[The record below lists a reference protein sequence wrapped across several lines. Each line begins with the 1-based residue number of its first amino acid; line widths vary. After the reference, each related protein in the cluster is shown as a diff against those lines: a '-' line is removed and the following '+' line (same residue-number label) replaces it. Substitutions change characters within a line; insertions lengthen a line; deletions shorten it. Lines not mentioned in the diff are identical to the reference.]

1 MRRLVIALG
10 ILLSVL
16 GFGGAAVSAADDVA
30 PVDVLQVDGLL
41 DHVVASEIIT
51 AVERSATNGAQALI
65 LQVNSKGSLLTNEE
79 IDEVLVAID
88 NSRTPVAV
96 WVGPTGADLLGASA
110 HLLAVADVSGMAPG
124 AKIGSL
130 DPRIIAPN
138 AEGAARIA
146 PLAGDIVGLSEA
158 RDLGVLDQ
166 RVSDEGIATIA
177 NMLDALNGYSNGVTT
192 LVTTEEVVTEE
203 GTVQRNTIATPRF
216 SKLGLF
222 DQLLHTVA
230 SPPVAYLLLLIGLGL
245 LIFEFFTAGVGVA
258 GLVGAVSTL
267 LAGYGIAEL
276 PARSWAVALIVLA
289 MLAFAVDVQVGL
301 PRTWTGIGI
310 VLTIIGS
317 LWLFES
323 VPGASLRPTWLSL
336 VAGIGG
342 VILSFT
348 AGMPSMTRTRFATPT
363 IGREW
368 MVGSEGTVVESVDPE
383 GIVNVGGAD
392 WRARTNRATPVNAGD
407 TIKVVAIDGI
417 TLEVEPLEGAA
428 RDYRR

>member
-1 MRRLVIALG
+1 MFLEALVRRLVIALG

-88 NSRTPVAV
+88 NSQIPVAV

-124 AKIGSL
+124 AKIGAL

-158 RDLGVLDQ
+158 GPRRADQ
-166 RVSDEGIATIA
+166 RIRRGHCNDCEHARCPQWLLQRCDHSGHNGRGSDRGGHGATQHHCNTSTQSSVSSTNSSIPLRAA
-177 NMLDALNGYSNGVTT
+177 
-192 LVTTEEVVTEE
+192 
-203 GTVQRNTIATPRF
+203 
-216 SKLGLF
+216 
-222 DQLLHTVA
+222 
-230 SPPVAYLLLLIGLGL
+230 VAYLLLLIGLGL

-317 LWLFES
+317 FCYSNLFRGF
-323 VPGASLRPTWLSL
+323 VAPDMVVARRWHQRCHL
-336 VAGIGG
+336 VIH
-342 VILSFT
+342 

-383 GIVNVGGAD
+383 GSSTSEEPTGVHEPIALPGQRRRHRQSGG
-392 WRARTNRATPVNAGD
+392 NRWCHA
-407 TIKVVAIDGI
+407 
-417 TLEVEPLEGAA
+417 
-428 RDYRR
+428 

>member
-1 MRRLVIALG
+1 
-10 ILLSVL
+10 
-16 GFGGAAVSAADDVA
+16 
-30 PVDVLQVDGLL
+30 
-41 DHVVASEIIT
+41 
-51 AVERSATNGAQALI
+51 
-65 LQVNSKGSLLTNEE
+65 
-79 IDEVLVAID
+79 
-88 NSRTPVAV
+88 
-96 WVGPTGADLLGASA
+96 
-110 HLLAVADVSGMAPG
+110 
-124 AKIGSL
+124 
-130 DPRIIAPN
+130 
-138 AEGAARIA
+138 
-146 PLAGDIVGLSEA
+146 
-158 RDLGVLDQ
+158 
-166 RVSDEGIATIA
+166 
-177 NMLDALNGYSNGVTT
+177 MLDALNGYSNGVTT

-323 VPGASLRPTWLSL
+323 VPGHRCAQHGCRSSLASAVS
-336 VAGIGG
+336 
-342 VILSFT
+342 SCH
-348 AGMPSMTRTRFATPT
+348 SQ
-363 IGREW
+363 
-368 MVGSEGTVVESVDPE
+368 
-383 GIVNVGGAD
+383 
-392 WRARTNRATPVNAGD
+392 PVCH
-407 TIKVVAIDGI
+407 
-417 TLEVEPLEGAA
+417 
-428 RDYRR
+428 R

>member
-16 GFGGAAVSAADDVA
+16 AFGGSIASAADEVA

-41 DHVVASEIIT
+41 DHVVASEIID
-51 AVERSATNGAQALI
+51 AVERSANNGAQALI
-65 LQVNSKGSLLTNEE
+65 LQVNSKGSLLTNDE
-79 IDEVLVAID
+79 IDEVLAAID
-88 NSRTPVAV
+88 DSDVPVAV
-96 WVGPTGADLLGASA
+96 WVGPTGATLFGASA

-124 AKIGSL
+124 AKIGAL
-130 DPRIIAPN
+130 DPRIVAPN
-138 AEGAARIA
+138 AAGAARIA
-146 PLAGDIVGLSEA
+146 PLANTTVGLSEA

-222 DQLLHTVA
+222 DQLLHTAA

-276 PARSWAVALIVLA
+276 PARSWAVALLVIA
-289 MLAFAVDVQVGL
+289 MVAFAIDVQVGL

-310 VLTIIGS
+310 VLTIVGS

-336 VAGIGG
+336 IAGIGG
-342 VILSFT
+342 VMLTFT

-368 MVGSEGTVVESVDPE
+368 MVGSEGIVVERVDPE

-392 WRARTNRATPVNAGD
+392 WRARTNRATPVDAGE
-407 TIKVVAIDGI
+407 TIKVVSIDGV

>member
-16 GFGGAAVSAADDVA
+16 EFGGAAVSAADDVA

-146 PLAGDIVGLSEA
+146 PLAGDIVGE
-158 RDLGVLDQ
+158 R
-166 RVSDEGIATIA
+166 
-177 NMLDALNGYSNGVTT
+177 
-192 LVTTEEVVTEE
+192 
-203 GTVQRNTIATPRF
+203 
-216 SKLGLF
+216 
-222 DQLLHTVA
+222 
-230 SPPVAYLLLLIGLGL
+230 
-245 LIFEFFTAGVGVA
+245 
-258 GLVGAVSTL
+258 
-267 LAGYGIAEL
+267 

>member
-1 MRRLVIALG
+1 MLLESLIAISTIHMFLEALVRRLVIALG

-88 NSRTPVAV
+88 NSQIPVAV
-96 WVGPTGADLLGASA
+96 WVGPTGAHLLGASA

-124 AKIGSL
+124 AKIGAL

-138 AEGAARIA
+138 TEGAARIA

-276 PARSWAVALIVLA
+276 PARSWAVALI
-289 MLAFAVDVQVGL
+289 
-301 PRTWTGIGI
+301 
-310 VLTIIGS
+310 
-317 LWLFES
+317 
-323 VPGASLRPTWLSL
+323 
-336 VAGIGG
+336 
-342 VILSFT
+342 
-348 AGMPSMTRTRFATPT
+348 
-363 IGREW
+363 
-368 MVGSEGTVVESVDPE
+368 
-383 GIVNVGGAD
+383 
-392 WRARTNRATPVNAGD
+392 
-407 TIKVVAIDGI
+407 
-417 TLEVEPLEGAA
+417 
-428 RDYRR
+428 